1 MTVIARVLEPVDS
14 AGGVT
19 VIAPRG
25 AGCRGSTAAHW
36 PPSSAVGAGS
46 DVRVVGRW
54 IRGDKRGGRPSGRWH
69 VEEVLEVRYRPRPDQ
84 ALRNAI
90 VQTIAQ
96 LYGQRG
102 PIVDAL
108 VLNRKAELDR
118 SLRDRFARAGMV
130 HLLAISGFHVGLVTA
145 WAYAALRLLGLARGR
160 SLAIA
165 SLGAVAYAAFLGW
178 PAPATRAALLSML
191 VSMARLRQRRVDPG
205 SLLAAT
211 GLLVL
216 VVDPWAVLD
225 AGAWL
230 SVLAV
235 WGITTFS
242 RRTERLGG
250 RLDGSIRRAFSS
262 SFGATLATAPVTA
275 ALFGVVAVVGIGVNL
290 VALPIAG
297 AVVPGVLAS
306 LVLAPIAYPLAERL
320 AGGAGLGLNLLEW
333 LAEWGSRIPLGHI
346 VQPAG
351 PAAALPWV
359 LILALGLWIT
369 GRRNTLAEVGRRS
382 AWVLVL
388 GTWAM
393 LVSWLPRPFAADGA
407 LTLHFLD
414 VGQGDGALIRTP
426 GGRWV
431 VVDGGPKNDRFDAGQ
446 RRIIPFLRRQRAE
459 SLEMVVVS
467 HAHADHLGGVPAVL
481 SHFPVGVALEPGLPV
496 TDPLYQEFL
505 GTLVRQGV
513 PWRPARAGDRIDIDG
528 VGLTILHPDTSWH
541 GWGEDLNEDSIVLYL
556 EFGEFE
562 AILGGDAGR
571 PVEAL
576 LEGRIGQIDL
586 LKVGHHGSASST
598 GAGWVQELQPKAALV
613 SVGRNTYGHPDP
625 GALARLEGNGV
636 SIWRT
641 DRDGLVTVVTD
652 GRTMEVRGKRRRAV
666 FADLRDS
673 KLPLQCG
680 AGTDCLRPSQP
691 ARGVLPQ

>member
-1 MTVIARVLEPVDS
+1 
-14 AGGVT
+14 
-19 VIAPRG
+19 
-25 AGCRGSTAAHW
+25 
-36 PPSSAVGAGS
+36 
-46 DVRVVGRW
+46 
-54 IRGDKRGGRPSGRWH
+54 
-69 VEEVLEVRYRPRPDQ
+69 VLEVRHRPRPDQ
-84 ALRNAI
+84 VLRNAI
-90 VQTIAQ
+90 VRTIAQ

-108 VLNRKAELDR
+108 VLNRKADLDR
-118 SLRDRFARAGMV
+118 SLRDRFARSGMV

-145 WAYAALRLLGLARGR
+145 WAYAALRLVGLARGQ

-165 SLGAVAYAAFLGW
+165 SLGAVGYAAFLGW
-178 PAPATRAALLSML
+178 PAPATRAALLSLL
-191 VSMARLRQRRVDPG
+191 VSLTRLRQRRVDPG

-216 VVDPWAVLD
+216 LVDPWAVLD

-242 RRTERLGG
+242 RRTARHGG
-250 RLDGSIRRAFSS
+250 RINGSLRRAFTA
-262 SFGATLATAPVTA
+262 SFGATMATAPVTA
-275 ALFGVVAVVGIGVNL
+275 ALFGVVAVVGVGVNL

-297 AVVPGVLAS
+297 VVVPGVLAS

-320 AGGAGLGLNLLEW
+320 ASGAGLGLNLLEW
-333 LAEWGSRIPLGHI
+333 LAQSGSRIPLGHI
-346 VQPAG
+346 LQPPG
-351 PAAALPWV
+351 PASALPWV
-359 LILALGLWIT
+359 LTLGLALWIT
-369 GRRNTLAEVGRRS
+369 GWRNTLAEAGRRS
-382 AWVLVL
+382 VWVLVL
-388 GTWAM
+388 LIWAV
-393 LVSWLPRPFAADGA
+393 LVSWLPRPFDENGA

-467 HAHADHLGGVPAVL
+467 HAHADHLGGIPAVL
-481 SHFPVGVALEPGLPV
+481 NHFPVRMALEPGLPV

-505 GTLVRQGV
+505 ATLVRQEI
-513 PWRPARAGDRIDIDG
+513 PWRAGRSGDRVDIDG
-528 VGLTILHPDTSWH
+528 VKLTILHPDTSWQ
-541 GWGEDLNEDSIVLYL
+541 GWGEDLNEDSIVLL
-556 EFGEFE
+556 VEFGDFQ

-576 LEGRIGQIDL
+576 LGGRIGQIDL
-586 LKVGHHGSASST
+586 LKVGHHGSAGST
-598 GAGWVQELQPKAALV
+598 GAEWVQELQPKAALV

-625 GALARLEGNGV
+625 GALARLEGHGV

-641 DRDGLVTVVTD
+641 DRDGSVTVVTD
-652 GRTMEVRGKRRRAV
+652 GRSMEVRGKRRRAD
-666 FADLRDS
+666 FADLGDS
-673 KLPLQCG
+673 KLPLQCE
-680 AGTDCLRPSQP
+680 AAVNCLHLSQP